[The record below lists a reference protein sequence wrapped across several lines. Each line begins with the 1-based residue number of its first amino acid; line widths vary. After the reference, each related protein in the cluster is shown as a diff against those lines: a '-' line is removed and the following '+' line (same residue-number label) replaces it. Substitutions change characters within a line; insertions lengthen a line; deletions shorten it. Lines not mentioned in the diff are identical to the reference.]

1 MNPTNVILETQNT
14 LNQALENQ
22 KKHQRKMWWQNNW
35 YWVAGGV
42 LVLGAVSFVA
52 YKKIKK

>member
-1 MNPTNVILETQNT
+1 MNPTNVILEAQNT
-14 LNQALENQ
+14 VNQAVENQ
-22 KKHQRKMWWQNNW
+22 KKHQRKMWWKNNW

-52 YKKIKK
+52 YKKMNK